1 MKILAKFILFQNI
14 SKIKLNKILQF
25 PLEQGKYTTSQTL
38 SSILH
43 LEGRTGYFKHWHKIK
58 PYKNEMNLKVIKSH
72 ECSLERS
79 HAELIEINSEFWS
92 GHSLFWTKTD
102 PYRST
107 SHKSLQKQSSEN
119 FFIQLL
125 YAWLYLTNNN
135 FRAPTSIEELL
146 QPTHMTGL

>member
-1 MKILAKFILFQNI
+1 M
-14 SKIKLNKILQF
+14 LQF
-25 PLEQGKYTTSQTL
+25 PLEQEKNTTSQTPN
-38 SSILH
+38 SILH
-43 LEGRTGYFKHWHKIK
+43 LEGRTGYLKHWHKIRL
-58 PYKNEMNLKVIKSH
+58 YKNKMNLKVIKSH
-72 ECSLERS
+72 ECSLQRS
-79 HAELIEINSEFWS
+79 HAVLIEINSEFWS
-92 GHSLFWTKTD
+92 RHSLFWIKTD

-107 SHKSLQKQSSEN
+107 SHKSLQKQNSEN